1 MAAGAGPLAR
11 HPPAVPGIYKTMQPP
26 PKAGSTPAGALRIGT
41 CSWKY
46 DSWAGLVYS
55 GSGKGNYLAEY
66 ARRYDTVEVDQW
78 FWSLHGPGSVSLPK
92 PETVREYAD
101 AVPEDFR
108 FTVKV
113 PNALTLTHFYRK
125 NPAEPLRENPHFLSP
140 GLFRE
145 FLERLAP
152 LGPRLGPLMFQFEY
166 LNRQKM
172 PSPKV
177 LLEKLDA
184 FFAGCPREFP
194 LAVELRNP
202 HWLNAAWFDWLR
214 ERELGHVFL
223 EGYYMPPAAQLYDRF
238 ADSIR
243 GFTVIRLHGPDR
255 PGMEEKSGNR
265 WDRILEPRDGAL
277 DEAARIIRELRRR
290 EVDVFLN
297 VNNHFEGC
305 APLTISRIRERL

>member
-1 MAAGAGPLAR
+1 METTSQTGTAP
-11 HPPAVPGIYKTMQPP
+11 T
-26 PKAGSTPAGALRIGT
+26 GALRIGT

-55 GSGKGNYLAEY
+55 GSAKGNYLGEY
-66 ARRYDTVEVDQW
+66 AQHYDTVEVDQW
-78 FWSLHGPGSVSLPK
+78 FWSLHGPDSVSLPK
-92 PETVREYAD
+92 PETVREYAG

-108 FTVKV
+108 FTVKA

-125 NPAEPLRENPHFLSP
+125 NPTEPLRENPHFLSP
-140 GLFRE
+140 ELFRE
-145 FLERLAP
+145 FLGRLAP
-152 LGPRLGPLMFQFEY
+152 LGPRLGPLMLQFEY

-172 PSPKV
+172 PSPKAFF
-177 LLEKLDA
+177 EKLDA
-184 FFAGCPREFP
+184 FVAACPREVP

-202 HWLNAAWFDWLR
+202 NWLTAAWFGWLR
-214 ERELGHVFL
+214 GRGLGHVFL
-223 EGYYMPPAAQLYDRF
+223 EGYYMPPAAGLYDRF

-255 PGMEEKSGNR
+255 QGMEEKSGNR
-265 WDRILEPRDGAL
+265 WDRILEPRDAAL

-305 APLTISRIRERL
+305 APLTIARIRERL